1 MKKVLV
7 INGSARKGR
16 TFELLKNIAEKLPY
30 DVEYIHLKEYDIK
43 DCLGCEVCKK
53 KDFCVIKDQAE
64 ELMEKLKSADGIVLG
79 TPVYIENVSGVLKK
93 FLDRTCRWYH
103 RPPLLGKPALLVATT
118 AGSSLKKVLQYLEDV
133 VTTWGMIPTGK
144 IGKRVSE
151 KRVVSKKQIKKFIN
165 AMEKPPKRY
174 IRLTK
179 LIRFQVQ
186 KAMATNLL
194 DIDKNYW
201 IEKGL
206 NKKKLP
212 LQILYR
218 SFLILIFN
226 FIWKIHF
233 K

>member
-1 MKKVLV
+1 
-7 INGSARKGR
+7 
-16 TFELLKNIAEKLPY
+16 
-30 DVEYIHLKEYDIK
+30 
-43 DCLGCEVCKK
+43 
-53 KDFCVIKDQAE
+53 
-64 ELMEKLKSADGIVLG
+64 
-79 TPVYIENVSGVLKK
+79 
-93 FLDRTCRWYH
+93 
-103 RPPLLGKPALLVATT
+103 
-118 AGSSLKKVLQYLEDV
+118 
-133 VTTWGMIPTGK
+133 
-144 IGKRVSE
+144 
-151 KRVVSKKQIKKFIN
+151 
-165 AMEKPPKRY
+165 MEKPPKRY